1 MTALPDLAAI
11 VVMGVSG
18 SGKTTIAKALAK
30 RLDWID
36 EDGDA
41 FHPPRNIDKMSRGEP
56 LTDADREPW
65 LRAIAAR
72 IDTARDNRE
81 HLVVA
86 CSALKRIYRDI
97 LTQRRDDVAFVLLDG
112 SRTVLAERLA
122 ARTDHFM
129 PPGLLDSQ
137 LATLERPSSDEQ
149 AIVVSIEDPPE
160 RIVAAIL
167 SRLPAAKAVQ

>member
-1 MTALPDLAAI
+1 MTALPDLTAI
-11 VVMGVSG
+11 VLMGVSG
-18 SGKTTIAKALAK
+18 SGKTTIAEGLAK
-30 RLDWID
+30 RLNWID
-36 EDGDA
+36 ADADA
-41 FHPPRNIDKMSRGEP
+41 FHPPANIAKMSRGEP

-72 IDTARDNRE
+72 IATVRDNHE
-81 HLVVA
+81 HIVVA
-86 CSALKRIYRDI
+86 CSALKRSYRDI
-97 LTQRRDDVAFVLLDG
+97 LTQGCNDIAFVLLDG

-137 LATLERPSSDEQ
+137 LATLERPSSDER
-149 AIVVSIEDPPE
+149 AIVVSIDDPPE

-167 SRLPAAKAVQ
+167 SRLPAAMAIQ